1 MEFNGDVM
9 ARALVRRVE
18 INEAHE
24 RIAWIL
30 DGETPSE
37 IGKTQNPDANDGFRA
52 VVSTVS
58 AQTRAELVIVLVLR
72 VSGYFQ
78 KSQIPHTP
86 YATVMPNATPARTS
100 RLLCP
105 RLSFSRFASMRSQ
118 SSR

>member
-58 AQTRAELVIVLVLR
+58 AQTRAELVIVLVLC

-86 YATVMPNATPARTS
+86 YATAIPKRIIA
-100 RLLCP
+100 
-105 RLSFSRFASMRSQ
+105 LS
-118 SSR
+118 